1 MATGAGDLSRVT
13 ITASQEGARIR
24 LRVKP
29 GARRRELGGEHAGAL
44 RVAVTAPPEKGRA
57 NEEVE
62 ALLAEVLDVAR
73 GAVRVVTGHA
83 SRDKTAAIDGLGT
96 EEIRRRLARHRSGR
110 AL

>member
-1 MATGAGDLSRVT
+1 M
-13 ITASQEGARIR
+13 R

-29 GARRRELGGEHAGAL
+29 GARRRSLEGEHAGAL

-62 ALLAEVLDVAR
+62 ALLAETLDVAR
-73 GAVRVVTGHA
+73 ASVRVVSGHA
-83 SRDKTAAIDGLGT
+83 SRDKTVAIEGLGA
-96 EEIRRRLARHRSGR
+96 EEIRRRLALHGADP